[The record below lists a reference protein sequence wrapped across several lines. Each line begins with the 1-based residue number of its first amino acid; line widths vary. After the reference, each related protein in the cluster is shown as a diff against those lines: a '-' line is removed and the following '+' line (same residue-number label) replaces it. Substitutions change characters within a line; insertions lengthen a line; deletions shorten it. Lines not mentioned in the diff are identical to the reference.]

1 MDLVFGMEIILIGLL
16 RVPKGLEN
24 GLETVKTRIKL
35 LQKDLE
41 LGELQLIK
49 LLLVKH
55 NNLML
60 IKQFNKLLTVI
71 KPERM
76 MHHLLRFLT
85 RL

>member
-24 GLETVKTRIKL
+24 GLETIRARIKL
-35 LQKDLE
+35 LQMDLE

-49 LLLVKH
+49 FLLVKQ
-55 NNLML
+55 NSLML
-60 IKQFNKLLTVI
+60 IKHFSKPLTVI